1 MHRKK
6 GRVGQLV
13 LKLDLEKAYDRLEWS
28 FIREILNF
36 FKFPSSFVN
45 LVLECVST
53 SSFSILVNG
62 GQMENFKPSRGIR
75 QGDPLSPYLFI
86 LCMEYLSLKIIEEC
100 DKNCWKGI
108 KASRRG
114 PVFSHLFFTDD
125 LLFCAEASI
134 SCCYTISRVL
144 DDFCYHSG
152 QKVSVS
158 KSKVFFSPNVS
169 PTFRHHLCGI
179 LGVSS
184 TPNLGKYLGFPLRSN
199 GRSTR
204 DFDFVVEKVQ
214 AKLSSWK
221 GRLLSPAGR
230 VVLVQSVTSAIP
242 AYYMQNVALP
252 TKICSK
258 LDKINRDFI
267 WGSTVEKKKMHMI
280 SWDKVCRPKD
290 LGGLGLYTTK
300 SRNIALLAK
309 LNWRVMEES
318 DSLWAKILVS
328 KYCLN
333 GIMDEKLMTRSSGS
347 SNWKGL
353 KMGHEAFRKG
363 IRWLV
368 NNGHDVSFWHD
379 LWVGDRTIRSLV
391 HGPLSF
397 LEDSLRVC
405 DVMESVSMWD
415 FSKLS
420 LDIPTTTR
428 ETIKAISVCSFR
440 PIADR
445 HVWDSSGGDFHLG
458 KAYSLACNRFA
469 EGNSLKQSSWI
480 WKVRTSPRILFF
492 LWQCYHLSVPV
503 RETLAA
509 RGINTPTFCP
519 RCLGPNE
526 SLLHVL
532 RDCPDSISFWKSFR
546 FPSVGNNFYSASLFD
561 WLHHNCLDSSTHDH
575 NIPWQTIFSFGV
587 WNLWLRRNQFVFKPD
602 SPFLDPVRSTISFAS
617 EFFYLIGNFS
627 KAKHVVSVPVKWA
640 TPPLGWFKLNTDGS
654 SLGNPGLA
662 GGGGVIRNH
671 LGDWVGGYSRAIGHT
686 TSVQAELRALKDGL
700 MLAIDIGILNL
711 EIEMDSLVAVELLK
725 SITSPNAFLSSIV
738 IDCRYLMERFEHF
751 SLKHIF
757 REANGCADLL
767 AKAGCDQLLDFIS
780 FPNASAHVLEALA
793 FDVSN
798 ATCFRLINS

>member
-1 MHRKK
+1 MAREGMEFIGSGRHIVSDSKPSIYVVQAEELAKSFPFDGFQCTNTIGFAGVKVRGSNSLWLLSAIYASPRRGFVDLFSTSHLHDPSGFSLPPWAPRVSDLEALSINTPVSAKDIKSCLWSFKPFKAPGPDGLHPGFFQKCWNTVGESVINEVKQIFISGKMPPYLNKTLISLIPKCLGPETLSQFRPISLCNTVYKIVTKIIVCRIRPIIGNLVSPYQAAFVPGRRGIDNVIIAQEIIHSMHRKK

-28 FIREILNF
+28 FIQAL
-36 FKFPSSFVN
+36 
-45 LVLECVST
+45 LVLL
-53 SSFSILVNG
+53 SFLESMHFG
-62 GQMENFKPSRGIR
+62 
-75 QGDPLSPYLFI
+75 
-86 LCMEYLSLKIIEEC
+86 
-100 DKNCWKGI
+100 
-108 KASRRG
+108 
-114 PVFSHLFFTDD
+114 
-125 LLFCAEASI
+125 
-134 SCCYTISRVL
+134 
-144 DDFCYHSG
+144 YHSG
-152 QKVSVS
+152 TPKEGYPVGVFQYNPRMSPLWKV
-158 KSKVFFSPNVS
+158 
-169 PTFRHHLCGI
+169 T
-179 LGVSS
+179 
-184 TPNLGKYLGFPLRSN
+184 YGFPDQEPWA
-199 GRSTR
+199 STR

-221 GRLLSPAGR
+221 GRLLSPA
-230 VVLVQSVTSAIP
+230 
-242 AYYMQNVALP
+242 
-252 TKICSK
+252 
-258 LDKINRDFI
+258 
-267 WGSTVEKKKMHMI
+267 
-280 SWDKVCRPKD
+280 
-290 LGGLGLYTTK
+290 
-300 SRNIALLAK
+300 
-309 LNWRVMEES
+309 
-318 DSLWAKILVS
+318 
-328 KYCLN
+328 
-333 GIMDEKLMTRSSGS
+333 
-347 SNWKGL
+347 
-353 KMGHEAFRKG
+353 
-363 IRWLV
+363 
-368 NNGHDVSFWHD
+368 
-379 LWVGDRTIRSLV
+379 
-391 HGPLSF
+391 
-397 LEDSLRVC
+397 
-405 DVMESVSMWD
+405 
-415 FSKLS
+415 
-420 LDIPTTTR
+420 
-428 ETIKAISVCSFR
+428 
-440 PIADR
+440 
-445 HVWDSSGGDFHLG
+445 
-458 KAYSLACNRFA
+458 
-469 EGNSLKQSSWI
+469 
-480 WKVRTSPRILFF
+480 VRTSPRILFF

-509 RGINTPTFCP
+509 RGINTLTFCP

-700 MLAIDIGILNL
+700 ILAIDIGILNL